1 MLNKTQTDRL
11 SRLRTSLEV
20 AKRWR
25 QPMNTV
31 WEEYIELY
39 SGRGERDLVR
49 QTDPPMVNLVNSTV
63 QIAVAASTVE
73 DPYFEVVPRMPQ
85 FAPKAPVVE
94 AVLAATWD
102 RVKAQDQYANAL
114 RDRFIIGHGWVKH
127 TWDRIEVRGDT
138 PDENVVRRMRD
149 NIAMLSAV
157 RNIPIEDLPDEDQV
171 RAYVTRKSVNT
182 VVNQPVIKR
191 VSPFDVYMD
200 PEAITFEDVRWI
212 AQRVY
217 MSLDDIKGEER
228 FNRTVRSKVP
238 ALSVVK
244 SDPDA
249 SHTQWFLK
257 SQPTPEDPGLE
268 RAIVWE
274 MYDIERRELIV
285 WAEGMDDDEILWG
298 PESIESTLGHPHPFV
313 YLPCI
318 PIPDQLYPMGFVELI
333 APLQQELNDQR
344 LELALA
350 RREMTPKFVSKANA
364 LSDDAKAA
372 LESGERGVVIEVE
385 ADDVN
390 LQEVLQQLPIPQIQS
405 ALFAQGDT
413 VLVDMDRVTGVSSL
427 ERGVGLQGSV
437 TATEVNAVTG
447 YVSARARSYIR
458 GTRRAMEES
467 ARRIIALMQS
477 NLDTVDWVKLQTE
490 FGLTLPEPMDPE
502 QQPVID
508 DKNKVMFYPFNGADL
523 GGEWEFKIA
532 VDTGTVDGPA
542 RREQRSMQLLQAMMP
557 LAQAGVVNLQEL
569 LKYVLRNGFG
579 IVNPQQFLAPMAPM
593 QAPPTGVIG
602 GMGTPGGS
610 SATPVGQ
617 GLPPGLE
624 QMLAQAGQMG
634 GLQTPRR

>member
-1 MLNKTQTDRL
+1 MLNKSQTDRL
-11 SRLRTSLEV
+11 ERLRTSLEV

-25 QPMNTV
+25 QPMNSV

-39 SGRGERDLVR
+39 TGRGDRDLVR
-49 QTDPPMVNLVNSTV
+49 QTDPPLTNLVNSTV

-73 DPYFEVVPRMPQ
+73 DPYFEVIPRMPQ
-85 FAPKAPVVE
+85 FAPKAPIVE

-102 RVKAQDQYANAL
+102 RVKAQEQYSHAS
-114 RDRFIIGHGWVKH
+114 RDRFIIGHGWIKH
-127 TWDRIEVRGDT
+127 TWERVEIQGKE
-138 PDENVVRRMRD
+138 PDEEVIKRMTD

-157 RNIPIEDLPDEDQV
+157 RNIPIDELPTEQQV
-171 RAYVTRKSVNT
+171 RDYVTRKSVLT
-182 VVNQPVIKR
+182 VVNQPVVKR

-200 PEAITFEDVRWI
+200 PEATSFDDIRWI

-217 MSLDDIKGEER
+217 MSLDDVRSEER
-228 FNRTVRSKVP
+228 FNRTVRLKVP
-238 ALSVVK
+238 AMSVVRP
-244 SDPDA
+244 DPDSA
-249 SHTQWFLK
+249 HTQWFLK
-257 SQPTPEDPGLE
+257 SQPAPQDPGLE
-268 RAIVWE
+268 RAVIWE

-298 PESIESTLGHPHPFV
+298 PESIEDTLGHPHPFV

-318 PIPDQLYPMGFVELI
+318 PIPDQLYPMGFVEMI

-350 RREMTPKFVSKANA
+350 RREMTPKYAARASA
-364 LSDDAKAA
+364 LTDDAKAA
-372 LESGERGVVIEVE
+372 LESGERGVIIEVE
-385 ADDVN
+385 ADDIN
-390 LQEVLQQLPIPQIQS
+390 LNEVLQQLPIPQIQS

-467 ARRIIALMQS
+467 ARRIVVLMQT
-477 NLDTVDWVKLQTE
+477 NLDSTEWVKLQTE
-490 FGLTLPEPMDPE
+490 FGLTLPEPVNPD
-502 QQPVID
+502 QQPVMD
-508 DKNKVMFYPFNGADL
+508 EKNKVMFYPFNGADL

-542 RREQRSMQLLQAMMP
+542 RREQKALQMLQALVP

-569 LKYVLRNGFG
+569 LKHVLRSGFG
-579 IVNPQQFLAPMAPM
+579 IADPQRFLAPQAPV
-593 QAPPTGVIG
+593 QAPPTGQIG
-602 GMGTPGGS
+602 GMGTPGGT
-610 SATPVGQ
+610 SALPVGQ

-624 QMLAQAGQMG
+624 QMLAQAGQQG
-634 GLQTPRR
+634 GLRSAR

>member
-1 MLNKTQTDRL
+1 MLNKGQADRL
-11 SRLRTSLEV
+11 ERLRTSLEV
-20 AKRWR
+20 AKKWR
-25 QPMNTV
+25 QPMNSV
-31 WEEYIELY
+31 WEEYIELFT
-39 SGRGERDLVR
+39 GRGDRDLVR
-49 QTDPPMVNLVNSTV
+49 QTDPPLTNLVNSTV

-73 DPYFEVVPRMPQ
+73 DPFFQCIPRMPQ
-85 FAPKAPVVE
+85 FAPKAPIVE

-102 RVKAQDQYANAL
+102 RVKAQEQYAHAT
-114 RDRFIIGHGWVKH
+114 RDRFILGHGWIKH
-127 TWDRIEVRGDT
+127 TWERIEVQGKD
-138 PDENVVRRMRD
+138 PDEDVIRRMVD

-157 RNIPIEDLPDEDQV
+157 RNIPIEDLPGEAQV
-171 RAYVTRKSVNT
+171 RAYVTKKSVNT

-200 PEAITFEDVRWI
+200 PEATTFEDIRWI

-217 MSLDDIKGEER
+217 MSLDDIRSEER
-228 FNRTVRSKVP
+228 FSRNVRYKVP
-238 ALSVVK
+238 AMSVVRP
-244 SDPDA
+244 DPDSA
-249 SHTQWFLK
+249 HTQWFLK
-257 SQPTPEDPGLE
+257 SQPAPLDPGLE
-268 RAIVWE
+268 RAVVWE
-274 MYDIERRELIV
+274 MYDIERRELTV
-285 WAEGMDDDEILWG
+285 WADGMDDDEILWG
-298 PESIESTLGHPHPFV
+298 PESIENTLGHPHPFV

-318 PIPDQLYPMGFVELI
+318 PIPDQLYPMGFVEMI

-350 RREMTPKFVSKANA
+350 RREMIPKFVSRANV
-364 LSDDAKAA
+364 LTEDAKAA

-385 ADDVN
+385 ADDAN
-390 LQEVLQQLPIPQIQS
+390 LNEVLQQLPIPQIQS

-427 ERGVGLQGSV
+427 ERGVGLQGTV

-447 YVSARARSYIR
+447 YVSARARAYIR

-467 ARRIIALMQS
+467 ARRIITLMQT
-477 NLDTVDWVKLQTE
+477 NLDTTEWVKLQAE

-502 QQPVID
+502 QQPVYD
-508 DKNKVMFYPFNGADL
+508 DKNKILFYPFNGNDL

-542 RREQRSMQLLQAMMP
+542 RREQRALQMLQAMMP

-569 LKYVLRNGFG
+569 LKHVLRNGFG
-579 IVNPQQFLAPMAPM
+579 IVDPQRFLAPQAPV
-593 QAPPTGVIG
+593 QAPPTGQMG

-610 SATPVGQ
+610 TALPLGQ

-624 QMLAQAGQMG
+624 QLMAQAGQMG
-634 GLQTPRR
+634 GLRSAR